1 MIVKDINFYK
11 KYRYL
16 IKENLLPKSVINKIN
31 IKIYYLIKNV
41 RSRKIN
47 NIFEY
52 IELDKI
58 KHIVRFR
65 DLPIEDKCFII

>member
-16 IKENLLPKSVINKIN
+16 IKE
-31 IKIYYLIKNV
+31 
-41 RSRKIN
+41 IN